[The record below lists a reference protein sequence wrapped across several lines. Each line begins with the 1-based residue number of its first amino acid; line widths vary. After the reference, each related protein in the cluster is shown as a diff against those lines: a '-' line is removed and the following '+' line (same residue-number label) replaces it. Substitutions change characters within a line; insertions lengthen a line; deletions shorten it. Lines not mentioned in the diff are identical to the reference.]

1 MIEVKSFTFNPFM
14 ENSYVLHD
22 ESKECIIIDP
32 GCSNA
37 EEEKALSEY
46 ISSNQLKPVR
56 LINTHCHIDHIVGN
70 AFVAS
75 KYNLDLEA
83 HKLEIPILASTEMQA
98 QYFGFSINKSPDIK
112 HFIEE
117 GDKIVFGNTSLDTL
131 FTPGHCPGEV
141 SFYNKDQ
148 KFIIGGDV
156 LFQLSIGRTDL
167 PGGNHATLIESIK
180 TKFFTLGDDYIV
192 HTGHDPSTNIG
203 FEKANNPFLQ

>member
-32 GCSNA
+32 GCSNS
-37 EEEKALSEY
+37 EEEKVLTEY
-46 ISSNQLKPVR
+46 ISSKQLKPVR

-70 AFVAS
+70 AFVS
-75 KYNLDLEA
+75 GKYNLELEA

-98 QYFGFSINKSPDIK
+98 QYFGFSINRSPDIK

-117 GDKIVFGNTSLDTL
+117 GDKIVFGNTTLDTL

-167 PGGNHATLIESIK
+167 PGGDHATLIDSIK

-192 HTGHDPSTNIG
+192 HTGHGPSTNIG